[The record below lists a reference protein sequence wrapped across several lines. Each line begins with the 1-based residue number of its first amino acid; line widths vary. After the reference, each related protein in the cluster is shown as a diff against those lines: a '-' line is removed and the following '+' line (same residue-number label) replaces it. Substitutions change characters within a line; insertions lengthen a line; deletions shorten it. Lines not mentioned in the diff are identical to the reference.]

1 MRMLDAIRHILAS
14 DFMPHGACYFWEPWL
29 VWLHVISDSVI
40 ALAYAA
46 IPAAL
51 IYFAIGRHDV
61 DAPYRW
67 MFTRFGVF
75 IVACGA
81 THVMEVWNIW
91 HSNYLLAG
99 AIKALTAFASV
110 PTAFLLVRLI
120 PEAVAAPSPAQ
131 LAEAN
136 QKLHSEIEARKLTE
150 ETLARHVE
158 ELDHV
163 NKKLVEAER
172 IKIEFA
178 KDHPQQLC
186 QIAQDDYRVTRFFET
201 DRRSDSATT
210 GAHRGHFTHS
220 FHLVGFRPFDGSQT
234 FARNFSMW
242 GIRIMGPDRSVPV

>member
-1 MRMLDAIRHILAS
+1 MLDAIRHILAP

-51 IYFAIGRHDV
+51 IYFAIRRHDV

-99 AIKALTAFASV
+99 AIKALTALASV
-110 PTAFLLVRLI
+110 PTALLLVRLI

-136 QKLHSEIEARKLTE
+136 RKTSL
-150 ETLARHVE
+150 
-158 ELDHV
+158 
-163 NKKLVEAER
+163 
-172 IKIEFA
+172 
-178 KDHPQQLC
+178 
-186 QIAQDDYRVTRFFET
+186 
-201 DRRSDSATT
+201 
-210 GAHRGHFTHS
+210 
-220 FHLVGFRPFDGSQT
+220 
-234 FARNFSMW
+234 RN
-242 GIRIMGPDRSVPV
+242 